1 MSHWARSLA
10 ACVLVAAAA
19 SAVAAESDQSP
30 DVLVLH
36 VGTLLASPGEPPR
49 QRQTVVV
56 IDSRVS
62 EVRDGFVPVEAFGPQ
77 AQLIDL
83 SAEFAM
89 PGLSDVHLH
98 LASPEHVSN
107 RSSSSPA
114 ARISDLTLQAADY
127 ARRLLRVGITTV
139 RDVGDN
145 SNAITFQLRDAIA
158 AGRIEGP
165 RIFAAGRIISRTEGH
180 GAESRRVL
188 DLVERLPMGG
198 CDGVESCR
206 RAVREN
212 IGDGHLADLIK
223 FTGSGSASEPWGEK
237 DAPTTSFDDELQA
250 VVDAAGQL
258 GRSVAV
264 HAHSTASINQ
274 ALRLGAFTV
283 EHGTY
288 FDDTSARLFKEH
300 KAYLV
305 PTSFVG
311 ELMTA
316 DPRIR
321 ARNTPE
327 DWQRIERTAA
337 DQLQTCG
344 RAYRAGIA
352 LGVGTDGTAGSD
364 PLNTV
369 RELEIFVANGV
380 PPAEAIKAATV
391 NNAAIVGHSAD
402 LGQIKPGF
410 AADIVAVR
418 ADPLADISVLR
429 GIDFVMK
436 GGVVIRA
443 DVHPAK

>member
-1 MSHWARSLA
+1 VSYSARALGVFVLFA
-10 ACVLVAAAA
+10 AGACAAAA
-19 SAVAAESDQSP
+19 GSDHSP

-49 QRQTVVV
+49 QHQTVVV
-56 IDSRVS
+56 TGSRVS
-62 EVRDGFVPVEAFGPQ
+62 EVRDGFVPVEAFGPR

-98 LASPEHVSN
+98 LASPEHVTS
-107 RSSSSPA
+107 RSSSSAA
-114 ARISDLTLQAADY
+114 ARIAELTLQAAGY

-139 RDVGDN
+139 RDVGDS

-165 RIFAAGRIISRTEGH
+165 RMFAAGRIISRTEGH

-188 DLVERLPMGG
+188 DLVEPVPMGG

-206 RAVREN
+206 HTVREN

-223 FTGSGSASEPWGEK
+223 FAGSGSVSERWGEK
-237 DAPTTSFDDELQA
+237 DAQPTSFDDELRA

-274 ALRLGAFTV
+274 ALRMGALTV

-288 FDDTSARLFKEH
+288 FDDTSVRLFKEH
-300 KAYLV
+300 RAYLV

-311 ELMTA
+311 ELMTS

-321 ARNTPE
+321 DRNTPE
-327 DWQRIERTAA
+327 DWQRIQSAAA

-369 RELEIFVANGV
+369 RELEIFVAKGV
-380 PPAEAIKAATV
+380 PAAEAIKAATV

-402 LGQIKPGF
+402 LGQIRPGF
-410 AADIVAVR
+410 AADIVALP
-418 ADPLADISVLR
+418 ADPLSDIGALR
-429 GIDFVMK
+429 AIDFVMK
-436 GGVVIRA
+436 GGTVIRSEMR
-443 DVHPAK
+443 PAK